1 MSVTQEKMSNQIS
14 DGKKK
19 YLSWE
24 FEAFNKIQ
32 QGKIQKNIVMA
43 SEA

>member
-1 MSVTQEKMSNQIS
+1 MSVIWEKMSNQIS
-14 DGKKK
+14 DVKKI
-19 YLSWE
+19 LSWE